1 MIQEF
6 NFTTD
11 EEIENNRRF
20 RLIKLRAQE
29 EPEFR
34 GYKMIPAIERYV
46 KKDMF
51 IAYEKRKLKD
61 ITGDEED
68 EKLDESIGLRASS
81 KAKELEN
88 EIEMSRIKGQRI
100 VRKIRERI
108 IKQFKFTQTQKTL
121 ADMIIEE
128 QVPNINFLSNLFWT
142 LYVEPRRPLYPSR
155 RERKKVK
162 GQNVSPDEVFILVNI
177 VNAYDLPVRKD
188 KLS

>member
-6 NFTTD
+6 NFATD
-11 EEIENNRRF
+11 EEIEKNRRY
-20 RLIKLRAQE
+20 RLILLRAQD

-34 GYKMIPAIERYV
+34 GYKMIPAVERYV
-46 KKDMF
+46 KKDQF
-51 IAYEKRKLKD
+51 DAYEKRKNKD
-61 ITGDEED
+61 ITGEDEEE
-68 EKLDESIGLRASS
+68 EKPDESLRLTQ

-88 EIEMSRIKGQRI
+88 EIELSRVRGQKIIK
-100 VRKIRERI
+100 KIRERI

-121 ADMIIEE
+121 ADMVVEE
-128 QVPNINFLSNLFWT
+128 QVPNINLLTNLFYT
-142 LYVEPRRPLYPSR
+142 FYVEPRRPLYPSR

-162 GQNVSPDEVFILVNI
+162 GQNVSPDDVYILVNV